1 MANFTKKPTTV
12 TIEIADTIVE
22 RAGLSADQIVLE
34 LAIVLFQQGSVTL
47 GQASEMAGLHQFWFQ
62 QELAKR
68 KIPIHYGV
76 EEFERDLETI
86 KQI

>member
-1 MANFTKKPTTV
+1 M
-12 TIEIADTIVE
+12 TIEIPDNIIE
-22 RAGLSADQIVLE
+22 RAGLSADKVVLE
-34 LAIVLFQQGSVTL
+34 LAIVLFQQESITL
-47 GQASEMAGLHQFWFQ
+47 GQASKMAGLHQFQFQ

-68 KIPIHYGV
+68 EVPTHYGI